1 MMTTISNEK
10 KVTNK
15 DLMQIMWRS
24 LPMEFGWNYERQM
37 HLAFAYMMAPLMKKL
52 YHGDQ
57 KEYTESLERQMEFFN
72 CTPQLVPFIG
82 GVVASMEEK
91 NAEDK
96 DFDVSSI
103 SAIKTALMGPLS
115 GIGDSLF
122 LGTLRVLAVGI
133 AASLSLKGNILGPM
147 IFLLTYNIPAYLV
160 RYFGVK
166 VGYNIGTSY
175 LERIQKSGLMDKFKD
190 AAGILGVMVIGAM
203 TQNMVVVKVVAKFG
217 TVKTATSLQS
227 ILDSI
232 LPGLLSL
239 LVLYIFYVLNKK
251 KVNVLWQLLGATI
264 IGVLLTAWGILG
276 V

>member
-1 MMTTISNEK
+1 
-10 KVTNK
+10 
-15 DLMQIMWRS
+15 
-24 LPMEFGWNYERQM
+24 
-37 HLAFAYMMAPLMKKL
+37 MKKL
-52 YHGDQ
+52 YHKNQ
-57 KEYTESLERQMEFFN
+57 KEYTDSLERQMEFFN

-91 NAEDK
+91 NSEDK
-96 DFDVSSI
+96 DFDVSTI

-122 LGTLRVLAVGI
+122 LGTLRVLAVGV
-133 AASLSLKGNILGPM
+133 AASLSMKGSILGP
-147 IFLLTYNIPAYLV
+147 ILFLLIYNIPAYLV

-166 VGYNIGTSY
+166 AGYNMGTSY
-175 LERIQKSGLMDKFKD
+175 LDKIQKSGLMDKFKE

-217 TVKTATSLQS
+217 TGKTATSLQS
-227 ILDSI
+227 VLDGI
-232 LPGLLSL
+232 LPGVLSL

-251 KVNVLWQLLGATI
+251 KINVLWQLLGATI
-264 IGVLLTAWGILG
+264 IGVLLTVWGVLG

>member
-1 MMTTISNEK
+1 MTTISKEK

-15 DLMQIMWRS
+15 DLRQIMWRS

-52 YHGDQ
+52 YHKNQ

-91 NAEDK
+91 NSEDK
-96 DFDVSSI
+96 DFDVSTI

-122 LGTLRVLAVGI
+122 LGTLRVLAVGV
-133 AASLSLKGNILGPM
+133 AASLSMKGSILGP
-147 IFLLTYNIPAYLV
+147 ILFLLIYNIPAYLV

-166 VGYNIGTSY
+166 AGYNMGTSY
-175 LERIQKSGLMDKFKD
+175 LDKIQKSGLMDKFKE

-217 TVKTATSLQS
+217 TGKTATSLQS
-227 ILDSI
+227 VLDGI
-232 LPGLLSL
+232 LPGVLSL

-251 KVNVLWQLLGATI
+251 KINVLWQLLGATI
-264 IGVLLTAWGILG
+264 IGVLLTVWGVLG

>member
-1 MMTTISNEK
+1 MTTISKENK
-10 KVTNK
+10 ITNK
-15 DLMQIMWRS
+15 DLRQIMWRS

-52 YHGDQ
+52 YHKNQ

-82 GVVASMEEK
+82 GIVASMEEK
-91 NAEDK
+91 NSEDK
-96 DFDVSSI
+96 DFDVSTI

-122 LGTLRVLAVGI
+122 LGTLRVLAVGV
-133 AASLSLKGNILGPM
+133 AASLSMKGSILGP
-147 IFLLTYNIPAYLV
+147 ILFLLIYNIPAYLV

-166 VGYNIGTSY
+166 AGYNMGTSY
-175 LERIQKSGLMDKFKD
+175 LDKIQKSGLMDKFKE

-217 TVKTATSLQS
+217 TGKTATSLQS
-227 ILDSI
+227 VLDGI
-232 LPGLLSL
+232 LPGVLSL

-251 KVNVLWQLLGATI
+251 KINVLWQLLGATI
-264 IGVLLTAWGILG
+264 IGVLLTVWGVLG

>member
-1 MMTTISNEK
+1 MTTISKETK
-10 KVTNK
+10 ITNK
-15 DLMQIMWRS
+15 DLRQIMWRS

-52 YHGDQ
+52 YHKNQ

-82 GVVASMEEK
+82 GIVASMEEK
-91 NAEDK
+91 NSEDK
-96 DFDVSSI
+96 DFDVSTI

-122 LGTLRVLAVGI
+122 LGTLRVLAVGV
-133 AASLSLKGNILGPM
+133 AASLSMKGSILGP
-147 IFLLTYNIPAYLV
+147 ILFLLIYNIPAYLV

-166 VGYNIGTSY
+166 AGYNMGTSY
-175 LERIQKSGLMDKFKD
+175 LDKIQKSGLMDKFKE

-217 TVKTATSLQS
+217 TGKTATSLQS
-227 ILDSI
+227 VLDGI
-232 LPGLLSL
+232 LPGVLSL

-251 KVNVLWQLLGATI
+251 KINVLWQLLGATI
-264 IGVLLTAWGILG
+264 IGVLLTVWGVLG

>member
-1 MMTTISNEK
+1 MTTISKENK
-10 KVTNK
+10 ITNK
-15 DLMQIMWRS
+15 DLRQIMWRS

-52 YHGDQ
+52 YHKNQ

-91 NAEDK
+91 NSEDK
-96 DFDVSSI
+96 DFDVSTI

-122 LGTLRVLAVGI
+122 LGTLRVLAVGV
-133 AASLSLKGNILGPM
+133 AASLSMKGSILGP
-147 IFLLTYNIPAYLV
+147 ILFLLIYNIPAYLV

-166 VGYNIGTSY
+166 AGYSMGTSY
-175 LERIQKSGLMDKFKD
+175 LDKIQKSGLMDKFKE

-217 TVKTATSLQS
+217 TGKTATSLQNV
-227 ILDSI
+227 LDSI
-232 LPGLLSL
+232 LPGVLSL

-251 KVNVLWQLLGATI
+251 KINVLWQLLGATI
-264 IGVLLTAWGILG
+264 IGVLLTVWGVLG

>member
-1 MMTTISNEK
+1 MTISKENK
-10 KVTNK
+10 ITNK
-15 DLMQIMWRS
+15 DLRQIMWRS

-52 YHGDQ
+52 YHKNQ

-82 GVVASMEEK
+82 GIVASMEEK
-91 NAEDK
+91 NSEDK
-96 DFDVSSI
+96 DFDVSTI

-122 LGTLRVLAVGI
+122 LGTLRVLAVGV
-133 AASLSLKGNILGPM
+133 AASLSMKGSILGP
-147 IFLLTYNIPAYLV
+147 ILFLLIYNIPAYLV

-166 VGYNIGTSY
+166 AGYNMGTSY
-175 LERIQKSGLMDKFKD
+175 LDKIQKSGLMDKFKE

-217 TVKTATSLQS
+217 TGKTATSLQS
-227 ILDSI
+227 VLDGI
-232 LPGLLSL
+232 LPGVLSL

-251 KVNVLWQLLGATI
+251 KINVLWQLLGATI
-264 IGVLLTAWGILG
+264 IGVLLTVWGVLG

>member
-1 MMTTISNEK
+1 MMTISKENK
-10 KVTNK
+10 ITNK
-15 DLMQIMWRS
+15 DLRQIMWRS

-52 YHGDQ
+52 YHKNQ

-82 GVVASMEEK
+82 GIVASMEEK
-91 NAEDK
+91 NSEDK
-96 DFDVSSI
+96 DFDVSTI

-122 LGTLRVLAVGI
+122 LGTLRVLAVGV
-133 AASLSLKGNILGPM
+133 AASLSMKGSILGP
-147 IFLLTYNIPAYLV
+147 ILFLLIYNIPAYLV
-160 RYFGVK
+160 RYFGVRA
-166 VGYNIGTSY
+166 GYNMGTSY
-175 LERIQKSGLMDKFKD
+175 LDKIQKSGLMDKFKE

-217 TVKTATSLQS
+217 TGKTATSLQS
-227 ILDSI
+227 VLDGI
-232 LPGLLSL
+232 LPGVLSL

-251 KVNVLWQLLGATI
+251 KINVLWQLLGATI
-264 IGVLLTAWGILG
+264 IGVLLTVWGVLG

>member
-1 MMTTISNEK
+1 MMTISKENK
-10 KVTNK
+10 ITNK
-15 DLMQIMWRS
+15 DLRQIMWRS

-52 YHGDQ
+52 YHKNQ

-82 GVVASMEEK
+82 GIVASMEEK
-91 NAEDK
+91 NSEDK
-96 DFDVSSI
+96 DFDVSTI

-122 LGTLRVLAVGI
+122 LGTLRVLAVGV
-133 AASLSLKGNILGPM
+133 AASLSMKGSILGP
-147 IFLLTYNIPAYLV
+147 ILFLLIYNIPAYLV

-166 VGYNIGTSY
+166 AGYSMGTSY
-175 LERIQKSGLMDKFKD
+175 LDKIQKSGLMDKFKE

-217 TVKTATSLQS
+217 TGKTATSLQS
-227 ILDSI
+227 VLDGI
-232 LPGLLSL
+232 LPGVLSL

-251 KVNVLWQLLGATI
+251 KINVLWQLLGATI
-264 IGVLLTAWGILG
+264 IGVLLTVWGVLG

>member
-1 MMTTISNEK
+1 MTTISNHK

-24 LPMEFGWNYERQM
+24 LTMEFGWNYERQM
-37 HLAFAYMMAPLMKKL
+37 HLAFAYMMEPLLKKL

-57 KEYTESLERQMEFFN
+57 KKYAESLERHLEFFN

-82 GVVASMEEK
+82 GIVASMEEK

-96 DFDVSSI
+96 NFDVSTI
-103 SAIKTALMGPLS
+103 NAIKTALMGPLS
-115 GIGDSLF
+115 GIGDSVF
-122 LGTLRVLAVGI
+122 LGTIRVLGI
-133 AASLSLKGNILGPM
+133 GVSASLALKGNILGPI
-147 IFLLTYNIPAYLV
+147 IFLLIYNIPAYLV

-166 VGYNIGTSY
+166 IGYNVGTSY
-175 LERIQKSGLMDKFKD
+175 LDKIQKSGLMDKFKD

-203 TQNMVVVKVVAKFG
+203 TQDMVTVNVVAKFG
-217 TVKTATSLQS
+217 SGKNATSLQS
-227 ILDSI
+227 ILDNI

-239 LVLYIFYVLNKK
+239 VALYIFYILNKK

-264 IGVLLTAWGILG
+264 VGVLLTVWGILG

>member
-1 MMTTISNEK
+1 MTTISKENK
-10 KVTNK
+10 ITNK
-15 DLMQIMWRS
+15 DLRQIMWRS

-52 YHGDQ
+52 YHKNQ

-82 GVVASMEEK
+82 GIVASMEEK
-91 NAEDK
+91 NSEDK
-96 DFDVSSI
+96 DFDVSTI

-122 LGTLRVLAVGI
+122 LGTLRVLAVGV
-133 AASLSLKGNILGPM
+133 AASLSMKGSILGP
-147 IFLLTYNIPAYLV
+147 ILFLLIYNIPAYLV

-166 VGYNIGTSY
+166 AGYNMGTSY
-175 LERIQKSGLMDKFKD
+175 LDKIQKSGLMDKFKE

-217 TVKTATSLQS
+217 TGKTATSLQS
-227 ILDSI
+227 VLDGI
-232 LPGLLSL
+232 LPGVLSL

-251 KVNVLWQLLGATI
+251 KINILWQLLGATI
-264 IGVLLTAWGILG
+264 IGVLLTVWGVLG

>member
-1 MMTTISNEK
+1 MTTISNHK

-24 LPMEFGWNYERQM
+24 LTMEFGWNYERQM
-37 HLAFAYMMAPLMKKL
+37 HLAFAYMMEPLLKKL

-57 KEYTESLERQMEFFN
+57 KKYAESLERHLEFFN

-82 GVVASMEEK
+82 GIVASMEEK

-96 DFDVSSI
+96 NFDVSTINS
-103 SAIKTALMGPLS
+103 IKTALMGPLS
-115 GIGDSLF
+115 GIGDSVF
-122 LGTLRVLAVGI
+122 LGTIRVLGI
-133 AASLSLKGNILGPM
+133 GVSASLALKGNILGPI
-147 IFLLTYNIPAYLV
+147 IFLLIYNIPAYLV

-166 VGYNIGTSY
+166 IGYNVGTSY
-175 LERIQKSGLMDKFKD
+175 LDKIQKSGLMDKFKD

-203 TQNMVVVKVVAKFG
+203 TQDMVTVNVVAKFG
-217 TVKTATSLQS
+217 SGKNATSLQS
-227 ILDSI
+227 ILDNI

-239 LVLYIFYVLNKK
+239 VALYIFYILNKK

-264 IGVLLTAWGILG
+264 VGVLLTVWGILG

>member
-1 MMTTISNEK
+1 MTTISKENK
-10 KVTNK
+10 ITNK
-15 DLMQIMWRS
+15 DLRQIMWRF

-52 YHGDQ
+52 YHKNQ

-91 NAEDK
+91 NSEDK
-96 DFDVSSI
+96 DFDVSTI

-122 LGTLRVLAVGI
+122 LGTLRVLAVGV
-133 AASLSLKGNILGPM
+133 AASLSMKGSILGP
-147 IFLLTYNIPAYLV
+147 ILFLLIYNIPAYLV

-166 VGYNIGTSY
+166 AGYSMGTSY
-175 LERIQKSGLMDKFKD
+175 LDKIQKSGLMDKFKE

-217 TVKTATSLQS
+217 TGKTATSLQNV
-227 ILDSI
+227 LDSI
-232 LPGLLSL
+232 LPGVFSL

-251 KVNVLWQLLGATI
+251 KINVLWQLLGATI
-264 IGVLLTAWGILG
+264 IGVLLTVWGVLG

>member
-1 MMTTISNEK
+1 MTTISKENK
-10 KVTNK
+10 ITNK
-15 DLMQIMWRS
+15 DLRQIMWRF

-52 YHGDQ
+52 YHKNQ

-91 NAEDK
+91 NSEDK
-96 DFDVSSI
+96 DFDVSTI

-122 LGTLRVLAVGI
+122 LGTLRVLAVGV
-133 AASLSLKGNILGPM
+133 AASLSMKGSILGP
-147 IFLLTYNIPAYLV
+147 ILFLLIYNIPAYLV

-166 VGYNIGTSY
+166 AGYSMGTSY
-175 LERIQKSGLMDKFKD
+175 LDKIQKSGLMDKFKE

-217 TVKTATSLQS
+217 TGKTATSLQNV
-227 ILDSI
+227 LDSI
-232 LPGLLSL
+232 LPGVLSL

-251 KVNVLWQLLGATI
+251 KINVLWQLLGATI
-264 IGVLLTAWGILG
+264 IGVLLTVWGVLG